1 MRKVI
6 AAAASARAGR
16 RASAPLWG
24 GQRRDHHACAALSN
38 FTHVVFKA
46 AGWTNLDL
54 QAAERRRDA
63 LAAGVAGLGRRD
75 RVRISPPHE
84 LRDVILTSSRPPWSS
99 GPTAKTM
106 PGRCSGRG
114 SAAAAGGLE
123 HSKAPG
129 PRRRAV
135 RRPRHHPAA
144 GRRAPPTA
152 SRRTPAA
159 VGWWAPPNATRST
172 PAAAGWRAP
181 PAATHRTPAASLRHG
196 LVQGYCSAQG
206 GGRRRLLRAGRQLQ

>member
-135 RRPRHHPAA
+135 RRPRHHPVYCLL
-144 GRRAPPTA
+144 RRAA
-152 SRRTPAA
+152 RRLQ
-159 VGWWAPPNATRST
+159 
-172 PAAAGWRAP
+172 
-181 PAATHRTPAASLRHG
+181 H
-196 LVQGYCSAQG
+196 G
-206 GGRRRLLRAGRQLQ
+206 GGHRLLPRAAHSAPSSAPSRALPLCFAQCPGFGRQ